1 MAVPFSRVSTRLN
14 DCIGIPY
21 PHSEWMDLSP
31 FLILVPP
38 VSRVHSRRPRN
49 GCAGGRRD
57 KRRALRVARRRSACM
72 LQRATCN
79 ATLQE
84 EEPGGGSS
92 APLPGASPAGEPAP
106 RSTTGSVADTG
117 AKLTAAT
124 AGRGARKLLTASERH
139 RIGRIKSPAGN
150 FYPPLPSGVD
160 TSIPNISTSARRTAL
175 YSL

>member
-1 MAVPFSRVSTRLN
+1 
-14 DCIGIPY
+14 
-21 PHSEWMDLSP
+21 
-31 FLILVPP
+31 
-38 VSRVHSRRPRN
+38 
-49 GCAGGRRD
+49 
-57 KRRALRVARRRSACM
+57 M

-84 EEPGGGSS
+84 EDPGGGSS
-92 APLPGASPAGEPAP
+92 APLPGEPAP

-150 FYPPLPSGVD
+150 FYPPLPSWVD